1 MTACIVAINAF
12 QGYWL
17 WTNYL
22 LNRQRFEQ
30 TVQDALFQ
38 VLEGRQI
45 AHAKGV
51 VSRELGKRNL
61 NQNRIYIRKYH
72 VTGNEGSR
80 IIFDRRSDSVKMSG
94 DRKTAIG
101 KKIIYNF
108 GDDSRTEKIT
118 VEPPDTMANRIS
130 KLLLMDWSEN
140 GSTNLAKIDTAYRF
154 ELKRRSVEATFT
166 LDTLRITPEKSG
178 DDILVFDNRN
188 MKSGADGK
196 LQTLPVPVN
205 PVNNVFVQATFLNP
219 SFYVLQR
226 MAWLLAASVFLLILT
241 TGCFVFMLNTILK
254 QKKISE
260 IKNDFINNMTH
271 ELKTPIATVS
281 AAVDA
286 LLNFGVLTDA
296 QKTQTYLMIS
306 ETNLQRLSDMVEKV
320 LNLAVHENHELKLN
334 REPVYPAELI
344 SEVLSNHKL
353 NTTKQVEFKIG
364 VPAKTVVSVDKVH
377 FGNILSNLIENAINY
392 SYDKVTIAI
401 EYRSEPDGWQLTVSD
416 NGIGIPKSYHS
427 AIFDRFFRVPTG
439 NLHKVKGFG
448 LGLAYVRQVM
458 QGHGG
463 SVAVFSEPEK
473 GSTFILKF

>member
-51 VSRELGKRNL
+51 FSRELGKGNL
-61 NQNRIYIRKYH
+61 SQNRIYASKYN
-72 VTGNEGSR
+72 VGNKGRR
-80 IIFDRRSDSVKMSG
+80 IILNTPNDSVKVSG
-94 DRKTAIG
+94 SREKEIG
-101 KKIIYNF
+101 KKIIYHLEDNPLT
-108 GDDSRTEKIT
+108 DQMTSPADT
-118 VEPPDTMANRIS
+118 VADRIS
-130 KLLLMDWSEN
+130 KLLLIDWSGN
-140 GSTNLAKIDTAYRF
+140 GSANLAKIDTAYRY
-154 ELKRRSVEATFT
+154 ELKRRSVEAAFT
-166 LDTLRITPEKSG
+166 LDTLRITPEKSE
-178 DDILVFDNRN
+178 DNVLIFDNRN
-188 MKSGADGK
+188 MKLGIDGK
-196 LQTLPVPVN
+196 LQTFPVPVN
-205 PVNNVFVQATFLNP
+205 PVSNVFVQATFLNP

-226 MAWLLAASVFLLILT
+226 MAWLLAASVFLLLLT

-254 QKKISE
+254 QKKLSE

-286 LLNFGVLTDA
+286 LLNFGVLHNA
-296 QKTQTYLMIS
+296 QKTRAYLTIS

-320 LNLAVHENHELKLN
+320 LNLAVHENQELKLN
-334 REPVYPAELI
+334 REQVCPAELI
-344 SEVLSNHKL
+344 SEVVENHQL
-353 NTTKQVEFKIG
+353 NTTKQVQFKVG
-364 VPAKTVVSVDKVH
+364 VPRETLVIVDRIH
-377 FGNILSNLIENAINY
+377 FGNMLNNLIENAINY
-392 SYDKVTIAI
+392 SYDQVTIAI
-401 EYRSEPDGWQLTVSD
+401 EYSREPDGWQLTVSD
-416 NGIGIPKSYHS
+416 NGIGIPKGYHS